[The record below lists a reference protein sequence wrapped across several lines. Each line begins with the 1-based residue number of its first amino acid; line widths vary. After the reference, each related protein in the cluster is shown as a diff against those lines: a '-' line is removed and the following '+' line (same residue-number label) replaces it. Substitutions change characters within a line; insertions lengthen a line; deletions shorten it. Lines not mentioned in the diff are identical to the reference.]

1 MGVIKQPHV
10 SQVMINTSGM
20 LLLTS
25 NCDLWKCIIL
35 MYYIPRKKLDCFLGI
50 FKFPRWLEV
59 CFIGNTLEF
68 GSESFSQIMPS
79 FWMNKGLIFLKT
91 QVTDLRSSPVTNKH
105 FSTLTLGPNTLSR
118 PGFYLWEVFDVVV
131 STSSSFSHLK
141 SKGKQPKTL
150 YPSIRDW
157 VAVHCSVVS

>member
-1 MGVIKQPHV
+1 MCWGFRHWLWVGVIKQPHV
-10 SQVMINTSGM
+10 SRVMINTSDM

-50 FKFPRWLEV
+50 FKFSRWLEV

-68 GSESFSQIMPS
+68 GSENFSQIMPS

-91 QVTDLRSSPVTNKH
+91 QITDLRSSPVTNKH
-105 FSTLTLGPNTLSR
+105 FPTLTIRSKHTTKTWILPLGGVQCSN
-118 PGFYLWEVFDVVV
+118 V
-131 STSSSFSHLK
+131 STPCLTCFYYYFFK
-141 SKGKQPKTL
+141 
-150 YPSIRDW
+150 
-157 VAVHCSVVS
+157 